1 MVRQKEG
8 AMGRKRSTRQSLR
21 RIMTTTT
28 ALLLLALVASGCT
41 SFDGGGYLRSANLL
55 ATTEKATFGIN
66 GTCKTGQFNVA
77 GFPEPVQG
85 AGLFNG
91 QFEYHDDAKKIGGV
105 AVRIHGRV
113 AADAE
118 QPLAVFRGLNC
129 REVRQLFAGE
139 GDRPGVAYFQGKYR
153 PQYSTLATQKGT
165 FTGYISDLG
174 EPGVQAGDT
183 FSITLQGGAFNG
195 YTNTGPLKGGNLQVK

>member
-1 MVRQKEG
+1 
-8 AMGRKRSTRQSLR
+8 MGRERSTRQSLR
-21 RIMTTTT
+21 RIVTMS

-41 SFDGGGYLRSANLL
+41 SFNGGGYLRSANLL
-55 ATTEKATFGIN
+55 APATEKATFGIN
-66 GTCKTGQFNVA
+66 GKCKAGQFNLGPPLGV
-77 GFPEPVQG
+77 VQG
-85 AGLFNG
+85 AGLFDG

-113 AADAE
+113 AADAV
-118 QPLAVFRGLNC
+118 QPLAVFKGFTC
-129 REVRQLFAGE
+129 REVRQFFAGE
-139 GDRPGVAYFQGKYR
+139 GDLPGVAYFQGKYR
-153 PQYSTLATQKGT
+153 PQYSTLATKNGT